1 MVAASSL
8 LLSSAYKASVF
19 SEINPV
25 PPYFFHLKSFL
36 WKGPLTVK
44 VRKKSS
50 IRFWATSVFVLKYV
64 HI

>member
-1 MVAASSL
+1 MVATSALSL
-8 LLSSAYKASVF
+8 SPAYKASY
-19 SEINPV
+19 IN
-25 PPYFFHLKSFL
+25 FL

-50 IRFWATSVFVLKYV
+50 VRFWATSVFVLKYV